1 MEPNFSTSNI
11 QIFHADACVRLSRGV
26 GVPAAHMRQHG
37 KFEYLKLKNWCQT
50 PFPNDFLENLIP
62 SFLDGFGDV
71 LRFSDMLSCPG
82 TVPDHS
88 GMDLKSKT
96 KKLIF
101 HPREWYHTRLL
112 VRLELSAQEELGSK
126 NKMAYS

>member
-1 MEPNFSTSNI
+1 MKNLKMMLKFWLKLESARKN
-11 QIFHADACVRLSRGV
+11 VEVSRSHICPTQAQGQ
-26 GVPAAHMRQHG
+26 GQKRKECFAPCGRDPGTPHNTAHMRQHG

-71 LRFSDMLSCPG
+71 LRFSDMFSCPG

-88 GMDLKSKT
+88 GMDSK
-96 KKLIF
+96 
-101 HPREWYHTRLL
+101 
-112 VRLELSAQEELGSK
+112 
-126 NKMAYS
+126 